1 MALPPIP
8 GIPDILMKL
17 EEFFSS
23 PSFTTAI
30 GNFLG
35 RETPNFTSGFDLS
48 AEQPLAYYD
57 VYHKYQKLVESTVD
71 EFLGKEGVTSEA
83 LFTLIENCQRSSAAG
98 ALTCLDYMIAST
110 EYDHFLRLVADF
122 ACMDQWGTDEETAPG
137 ELLEGLEDSDC
148 AEDDDGREECGGGGG
163 AEMDE
168 DGTSRFTE
176 SSHESTPASE
186 IAVDARLVAEPK
198 ALSGQHARSGESSK
212 VAGPR
217 EHEGLSFSSSPRPFP
232 SGSKEPPGTLSQ
244 QPPPQQQDGGHSRTS
259 MGVQAAQAK
268 WTPDE
273 QGTDAK
279 PGGTYEAKSEFKV

>member
-8 GIPDILMKL
+8 GVPDILMKL

-23 PSFTTAI
+23 PNFTTAI

-35 RETPNFTSGFDLS
+35 HETPNFTSGFDLS

-83 LFTLIENCQRSSAAG
+83 LFTLIEKCQRSSAAG

-137 ELLEGLEDSDC
+137 ELLGGLEDSDY
-148 AEDDDGREECGGGGG
+148 AEDDDGRDGGGG

-168 DGTSRFTE
+168 DWISRFTE
-176 SSHESTPASE
+176 SPHENTSTSE

-217 EHEGLSFSSSPRPFP
+217 QHEGLFLSSSSRPFP
-232 SGSKEPPGTLSQ
+232 SGSKEPPGILSQ
-244 QPPPQQQDGGHSRTS
+244 QPPPQQQDGEHPRTS
-259 MGVQAAQAK
+259 MGGQAAQAK
-268 WTPDE
+268 WIPDE

-279 PGGTYEAKSEFKV
+279 PGGTYEAKSESKV